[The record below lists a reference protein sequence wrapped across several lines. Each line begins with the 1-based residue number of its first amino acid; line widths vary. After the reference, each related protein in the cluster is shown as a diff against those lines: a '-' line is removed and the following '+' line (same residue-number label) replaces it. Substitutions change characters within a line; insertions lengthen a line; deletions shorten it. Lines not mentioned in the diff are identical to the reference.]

1 MLLTFRNSMI
11 DLSVESL
18 SPFSSQTSKTRSIV
32 TVSSVSSGNR
42 GAMLCAEI
50 IVKFRKQGGYV
61 VC

>member
-1 MLLTFRNSMI
+1 MLCGEIIVKFRK
-11 DLSVESL
+11 
-18 SPFSSQTSKTRSIV
+18 Q
-32 TVSSVSSGNR
+32 

>member
-1 MLLTFRNSMI
+1 MLCAEIIVKFRK
-11 DLSVESL
+11 
-18 SPFSSQTSKTRSIV
+18 Q
-32 TVSSVSSGNR
+32 

>member
-18 SPFSSQTSKTRSIV
+18 SPFSSQTSNTRSIV
-32 TVSSVSSGNR
+32 TVSSVSSGNS

-50 IVKFRKQGGYV
+50 TVKLKLLSFCPY
-61 VC
+61 